1 MIMKMQTVF
10 FLAVSLA
17 VSARPVAQTIT
28 LSGKDL
34 SMRQVFTS
42 IEKQTGFV
50 VFFNAGFLD
59 GASPVS
65 LNVSGVPLR
74 DFLLLVQQNQPFSF
88 RIEGKTISLVPKPPA
103 VVTLPPE
110 AAMAADIT
118 LRVTDE
124 SSIPLSGA
132 NVKVKGSK
140 TGSYTNAEGYVV
152 LKAMENEP
160 LIVEVSYIGYN
171 TQEVTVPKGQ
181 RVFFVQLAVAVN
193 VLDEEVVQAYGKTSQ
208 RLSVGNIVKISGDEI
223 RKQPVMNP
231 LLALNGRVPG
241 VLITPTSG
249 YISGPV
255 KVEVRGR
262 NTINPALV
270 ADPLYVIDGVPLVIL
285 DINGSFNPSNY
296 KNGSTGFFQAGLL
309 SNSLGQSPLF
319 SINPADIESISVLKD
334 AAATAIYGSRGANGA
349 ILITTKKAK
358 PGKTKLNINLQQ
370 AVSTAPRH
378 WDLLNTSQ
386 YMEMRREALKNDGSP
401 INQSTLPEL
410 AWGDTR
416 YTDWQQV
423 LLGTARSTEV
433 TAGLSG
439 GERNTAFILNAGFND
454 NKEITSLNGKNQR
467 ITVSSGLTHHSPNQ
481 KLTVNLNTTFGYTY
495 VKSIA
500 NPSMVALPPNA
511 PPVFDAKGAL
521 NYADWTAVG
530 LSYPFAGILVPSTN
544 STNFI
549 NAGLRIN
556 YNLVKQLNLSINA
569 GYSNAQSNT
578 TLFNPIAAQNPAI
591 NPTGT
596 ANFGNATINN
606 WNIEPQLN
614 YATHI
619 GGGTLNVL
627 AGGTYQNSSSKGISM
642 MGLGYTND
650 ALLQSISNAAA
661 LSSGQY
667 AAQKK
672 YISARGRI
680 NYNWQNKYIL
690 ELTGNRDGSSN
701 FGPGKQ
707 FGNFWSVGGAWI
719 ASEETWA
726 KRLLPSWWSF
736 FKLNASYGLTGVDAG
751 GAYQY
756 LSQWGILR
764 SPVIG
769 QLANYNGVTPM
780 AALYAMNQ
788 DYQWQENRKLNAD
801 LSLGFLKDRITLTVS
816 WYRNRCD
823 NQLTSIPTPA
833 YTGFSSVLGNSP
845 ANVENTGWEGS
856 INANIIASKDLS
868 WTLGFNIGINRN
880 KLLSYPNFEYSPF
893 YTTKK
898 IGASLN
904 TEYMLH
910 YLGVNPQNGRHSFAD
925 YNHDGIVTQNSSIPP
940 ATGNDDRYVAI
951 DITPRYMG
959 GISNQVSYKNCMLTL
974 FFNFKKQI
982 GQLPY
987 TAAGGKFGNIPLDV
1001 FNNHWQKPGDQAIY
1015 SRFTTQVGTSDARF
1029 AQSDGAYTDASF
1041 VRLSTVAFSYSL
1053 PETICKK
1060 LLMKGISL
1068 SLNMSNIF
1076 TLSGYKGIDPDV
1088 TFGTLPQPKT
1098 IAGRILFNF

>member
-1 MIMKMQTVF
+1 M
-10 FLAVSLA
+10 
-17 VSARPVAQTIT
+17 
-28 LSGKDL
+28 
-34 SMRQVFTS
+34 
-42 IEKQTGFV
+42 
-50 VFFNAGFLD
+50 
-59 GASPVS
+59 
-65 LNVSGVPLR
+65 
-74 DFLLLVQQNQPFSF
+74 
-88 RIEGKTISLVPKPPA
+88 
-103 VVTLPPE
+103 
-110 AAMAADIT
+110 
-118 LRVTDE
+118 
-124 SSIPLSGA
+124 
-132 NVKVKGSK
+132 
-140 TGSYTNAEGYVV
+140 
-152 LKAMENEP
+152 
-160 LIVEVSYIGYN
+160 
-171 TQEVTVPKGQ
+171 
-181 RVFFVQLAVAVN
+181 
-193 VLDEEVVQAYGKTSQ
+193 
-208 RLSVGNIVKISGDEI
+208 
-223 RKQPVMNP
+223 
-231 LLALNGRVPG
+231 
-241 VLITPTSG
+241 
-249 YISGPV
+249 
-255 KVEVRGR
+255 
-262 NTINPALV
+262 
-270 ADPLYVIDGVPLVIL
+270 
-285 DINGSFNPSNY
+285 
-296 KNGSTGFFQAGLL
+296 
-309 SNSLGQSPLF
+309 
-319 SINPADIESISVLKD
+319 
-334 AAATAIYGSRGANGA
+334 
-349 ILITTKKAK
+349 
-358 PGKTKLNINLQQ
+358 
-370 AVSTAPRH
+370 
-378 WDLLNTSQ
+378 
-386 YMEMRREALKNDGSP
+386 
-401 INQSTLPEL
+401 PEL

-423 LLGTARSTEV
+423 LLGTAWSTEV

-439 GERNTAFILNAGFND
+439 GERNTSFILNAGFND
-454 NKEITSLNGKNQR
+454 SKEITSLNGKNQR
-467 ITVSSGLTHHSPNQ
+467 ITVLSGLTHHSPNQ
-481 KLTVNLNTTFGYTY
+481 KLTINLNTTFGYTY
-495 VKSIA
+495 VKSIS
-500 NPSMVALPPNA
+500 NPSIAALPPNA

-530 LSYPFAGILVPSTN
+530 LSFPFTGILVPTIN

-556 YNLVKQLNLSINA
+556 YNLVKQLNLSIST

-578 TLFNPIAAQNPAI
+578 TMFNSIAAQNPAF

-627 AGGTYQNSSSKGISM
+627 AGGTYQSSSSKGISM
-642 MGLGYTND
+642 LGLGYTND
-650 ALLQSISNAAA
+650 ALLQSISNAAFIT
-661 LSSGQY
+661 SGQQ

-707 FGNFWSVGGAWI
+707 FGNFWSAGGAWI

-756 LSQWGILR
+756 LSQWGVLR

-780 AALYAMNQ
+780 AALYAVNQ
-788 DYQWQENRKLNAD
+788 DYQWQENWKMNAD

-845 ANVENTGWEGS
+845 ANVENMGWEGS

-893 YTTKK
+893 YTSKK

-904 TEYMLH
+904 SEYVLH
-910 YLGVNPQNGRHSFAD
+910 YLGVNPQNGRHSYAD
-925 YNHDGIVTQNSSIPP
+925 YNHDGIVTQNPNIPP
-940 ATGNDDRYVAI
+940 GTGNDDRYVTI
-951 DITPRYMG
+951 DATPRYMG

-974 FFNFKKQI
+974 FFNFKKQM
-982 GQLPY
+982 GLLPY
-987 TAAGGKFGNIPLDV
+987 TAAGGAMGNIPLGV
-1001 FNNHWQKPGDQAIY
+1001 FNNRWQKPGDQAIY
-1015 SRFTTQVGTSDARF
+1015 SRFSTQGSTSDSRF
-1029 AQSDGAYTDASF
+1029 AQSDGAYTDVSF

-1053 PETICKK
+1053 PATICKK
-1060 LLMKGISL
+1060 LLMQGVSL

-1076 TLSGYKGIDPDV
+1076 TLTGYKGMDPDV
-1088 TFGTLPQPKT
+1088 TFGVLPQPRT